1 VSLMVM
7 GAQGGVW
14 AVNFW
19 MPTYLRTVRH
29 LSASNTGL
37 YVAVLACGSLIG
49 FLLGAYLADAIGRK
63 WTFMISAVASII
75 MVLVYLYV
83 PVGDTGLL
91 LLGIPLNASILMKFA
106 PMGPFM
112 TELYPTDI
120 RGTGQGF
127 CYNAGRAIGSVFM
140 TAIGFA
146 AAIMPLGTAIAVFS
160 TLAHAL
166 MLVML
171 LLLPE
176 TRGRTIASLE
186 PDAPDEPAYR
196 SGSAVGHN

>member
-1 VSLMVM
+1 
-7 GAQGGVW
+7 
-14 AVNFW
+14 
-19 MPTYLRTVRH
+19 
-29 LSASNTGL
+29 
-37 YVAVLACGSLIG
+37 
-49 FLLGAYLADAIGRK
+49 
-63 WTFMISAVASII
+63 MISAIATII

-91 LLGIPLNASILMKFA
+91 LLGIPLNTAILMKFA

-112 TELYPTDI
+112 TELYPTHI

-146 AAIMPLGTAIAVFS
+146 TAVMPLGTAIALLS
-160 TLAHAL
+160 TLAHGL
-166 MLVML
+166 MIVML

-176 TRGRTIASLE
+176 TRGRAIASLE
-186 PDAPDEPAYR
+186 AETPSAAAYP
-196 SGSAVGHN
+196 SQPAVGRT

>member
-1 VSLMVM
+1 
-7 GAQGGVW
+7 
-14 AVNFW
+14 
-19 MPTYLRTVRH
+19 
-29 LSASNTGL
+29 
-37 YVAVLACGSLIG
+37 
-49 FLLGAYLADAIGRK
+49 
-63 WTFMISAVASII
+63 
-75 MVLVYLYV
+75 
-83 PVGDTGLL
+83 
-91 LLGIPLNASILMKFA
+91 
-106 PMGPFM
+106 MGPFM

-146 AAIMPLGTAIAVFS
+146 TAVMPLGTAIALFS

-176 TRGRTIASLE
+176 TRGRAIANLE
-186 PDAPDEPAYR
+186 PEVPGPASFPAR
-196 SGSAVGHN
+196 PAVGNN

>member
-1 VSLMVM
+1 
-7 GAQGGVW
+7 
-14 AVNFW
+14 

-29 LSASNTGL
+29 LTASGTGL
-37 YVAVLACGSLIG
+37 YVAVLALGSLIG
-49 FLLGAYLADAIGRK
+49 FLCGAYLADAIGRK
-63 WTFMISAVASII
+63 ATFMISAVASIV

-83 PVGDTGLL
+83 PVGNTGLL
-91 LLGIPLNASILMKFA
+91 LLGIPLNTAILMKFA

-112 TELYPTDI
+112 TELYPTAI

-146 AAIMPLGTAIAVFS
+146 TAVMPLGTAIALFS

-166 MLVML
+166 MIVMR

-176 TRGRTIASLE
+176 TRGRASADLE
-186 PDAPDEPAYR
+186 PEAPGAAAYPSR
-196 SGSAVGHN
+196 PAVGRS